1 MGKRAV
7 LFIKESQTELLS
19 LKRASKSVYSK
30 NRLQALILI
39 KTKIFKTRKEVALAI
54 GIHKRTLEHW
64 TKEYTQY
71 GINLFTKDS
80 RGGSRRTCMS
90 KSSHQQLEQK
100 VNDSE
105 NPFLGYK
112 DALLWVKENISE
124 DMKYNT
130 LRTYLIRHFGTKLKM
145 PRKSHYKKDEQA
157 IEAFKKTPE
166 IIS

>member
-7 LFIKESQTELLS
+7 LLIKEDESELLS
-19 LKRASKSVYSK
+19 LKKTSKSLYSK
-30 NRLQALILI
+30 NRLQALLLI
-39 KTKIFKTRKEVALAI
+39 KTKAFKTRREVALAI

-64 TKEYTQY
+64 TKEYSKV
-71 GINLFTKDS
+71 GIHSFIQDP
-80 RGGSRRTCMS
+80 RGGARRTCMS
-90 KSSHQQLEQK
+90 KTAHLQLQQK

-105 NPFLGYK
+105 HPFMGYK
-112 DALLWVKENISE
+112 EALLWFKENISE

-157 IEAFKKTPE
+157 IEVFKKT
-166 IIS
+166 S